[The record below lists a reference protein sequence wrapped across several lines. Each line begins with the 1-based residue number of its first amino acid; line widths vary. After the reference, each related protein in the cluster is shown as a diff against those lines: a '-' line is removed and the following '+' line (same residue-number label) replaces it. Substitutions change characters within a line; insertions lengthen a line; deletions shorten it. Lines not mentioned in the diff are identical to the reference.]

1 MVKYSLI
8 MEYLKKGNNYS
19 QIATLC
25 GCSRTTVWEVVKRID
40 YFKIQLA
47 DIDGIDEVE
56 LRSILFPERVRKD
69 EKYLVIDF
77 KWEEFQMRKHQ
88 SSLRLCWRRYCKRAA
103 KQGLKAYSW
112 ASFGLLYSQYKKPC
126 ADDDDPHDAVRNKL
140 KHYNLLLSYC
150 NPGGTSYEKIKQEK
164 EDWLSMIDIGI
175 KHGDLV
181 VIRKQNTAE
190 NGDIIVAMMNGETT
204 LKRFYKRNGKVVL
217 HPENKEMKDIIV
229 KDCEIQ
235 GVLVSCIHIY
245 N

>member
-150 NPGGTSYEKIKQEK
+150 NPGGTCYEKIKQEK
-164 EDWLSMIDIGI
+164 EDWLKSLHLEEDKISII
-175 KHGDLV
+175 ILH
-181 VIRKQNTAE
+181 IQFRKITQ
-190 NGDIIVAMMNGETT
+190 
-204 LKRFYKRNGKVVL
+204 
-217 HPENKEMKDIIV
+217 
-229 KDCEIQ
+229 
-235 GVLVSCIHIY
+235 
-245 N
+245 